1 MPTATE
7 AGFPELRYEAFLGFF
22 GPRGMS
28 SELRER
34 ISADLR
40 LLGTD
45 EEMARKFNAMG
56 MRLRVTSPAE
66 LETVVS
72 DERAALVRLQQA
84 RH

>member
-1 MPTATE
+1 VPTATE